1 MPTNLASR
9 AAIHTAS
16 FYVALFM
23 ATGVHLPFWPL
34 WLENWGLD
42 AAVVGTYTALGVA
55 IRVVAG
61 LAIPA
66 IADRADA
73 RRLTAVVC
81 ALASAILF
89 LAHLGI
95 STRPVLL
102 TATLAVGTTMAGLG
116 PLAEALG
123 SAAARNF
130 AFPYAVVRGIGSAGF
145 LAANLLV
152 GALLAR
158 TGPALLPWWIAG
170 CLLVLALLGVGHPGG
185 GRVRSQVPPRLR
197 EIGRVMLNPAFAL
210 FLAAAGLLQASHVVI
225 YALGTLHWHDLGI
238 GAAEIGALWAAA
250 VAVEVVFLLTVG
262 GAVIAVLGPIP
273 ALALAG
279 AAGVVRWSAL
289 ALDPTGLWLWPIQG
303 LHALTFALCHLA
315 TIAFIARAVPD
326 RFAAAAQGAT
336 AAMAVGG
343 VMALAML
350 LASALYDRLGGLTYL
365 IGAAL
370 SLAGIALTLVLAHRW
385 DGGELAV

>member
-1 MPTNLASR
+1 MPTTLLSR
-9 AAIHTAS
+9 PALHTAS
-16 FYVALFM
+16 VYVALFM

-34 WLENWGLD
+34 WLEDWGLD
-42 AAVVGTYTALGVA
+42 AAAVGTYTALGVA

-61 LAIPA
+61 LAVPA
-66 IADRADA
+66 LADRTGA
-73 RRLTAVVC
+73 RRLTVVVC
-81 ALASAILF
+81 ALASAVLF

-102 TATLAVGTTMAGLG
+102 LATLAVGTTMAGLG
-116 PLAEALG
+116 PLAETLG
-123 SAAARNF
+123 SAAARSF
-130 AFPYAVVRGIGSAGF
+130 GFPYAVVRGIGSAGF

-158 TGPALLPWWIAG
+158 TGPQLLLWWIVA
-170 CLLVLALLGVGHPGG
+170 CLLAVAVLGVGHPGG
-185 GRVRSQVPPRLR
+185 GRVRGQVPPRLR

-210 FLAAAGLLQASHVVI
+210 FLAATGLLQASHAVI

-238 GAAEIGALWAAA
+238 GPAEIGALWAAG

-262 GAVIAVLGPIP
+262 GAVLAFLGPIA
-273 ALALAG
+273 ALALSG
-279 AAGVVRWSAL
+279 AAGVLRWSAM

-303 LHALTFALCHLA
+303 LHAVTFALCHLA
-315 TIAFIARAVPD
+315 TIAFIARAVPE
-326 RFAAAAQGAT
+326 RYAAAAQGAT
-336 AAMAVGG
+336 GAMAVGG

-350 LASALYDRLGGLTYL
+350 LASAVYDRLGGLTYL

-370 SLAGIALTLVLAHRW
+370 SLAGIALTLALARRW